1 MIAEVGKY
9 RKKNASGGNLVLL
22 ISVFATALFLAVPST
37 PNPVLIENLNLNYKE
52 GAGSASA
59 VRAQFEVDGKNWDF
73 TNSTFD
79 VREQAGHFV
88 IERPAEGFSYTNEA
102 SFLEGVSAAKASGV
116 WFDYAP
122 GRVIAKAASAQLVK
136 EGDTTDLSK
145 LALTCRAAAR
155 TIDPIDACVYSGTMT
170 LAKLNSASR
179 ALEVSEVDVAI
190 IKGKTN
196 FEVRIGGIGKIKGN
210 GTTTHLPNEGTIK
223 IKVDS
228 VKLGILGITG
238 QFFDQLE
245 KNESE
250 TLRVER
256 PFIYVVYKK

>member
-1 MIAEVGKY
+1 M
-9 RKKNASGGNLVLL
+9 RL
-22 ISVFATALFLAVPST
+22 ISAFATALFLAVPST
-37 PNPVLIENLNLNYKE
+37 PTPVLVENLTLNYKD
-52 GAGSASA
+52 GTGSASA
-59 VRAQFEVDGKNWDF
+59 ARAQFEVEGKNWDF

-79 VREQAGHFV
+79 VREQAGQLV
-88 IERPAEGFSYTNEA
+88 IERPAEGFSYMIEA
-102 SFLEGVSAAKASGV
+102 SFLEGVSAARANSV

-122 GRVIAKAASAQLVK
+122 GRVIAKVASAQLVK
-136 EGDTTDLSK
+136 EGDATDLSR

-155 TIDPIDACVYSGTMT
+155 TSDPIDACIFSGTMT
-170 LAKLNSASR
+170 LAKLSSASR
-179 ALEVSEVDVAI
+179 ALDVSEVDLAI

-196 FEVRIGGIGKIKGN
+196 FEVKIGGIGKIKGN
-210 GTTTHLPNEGTIK
+210 GTTTHLPDENTIR

-228 VKLGILGITG
+228 VKLGILSITG
-238 QFFDQLE
+238 QFFSELE